1 MVPVSDACL
10 PALSVVVP
18 VYRAEETLSELHRR
32 LTDVLASGPEPYEI
46 ILVDDRSDDGSW
58 RLIETLVE
66 QDVRVR
72 GFRLGRNFGQ
82 HSALLCGI
90 RAARYPVTITL
101 DDDCQNPPEEIPS
114 LVAKLA
120 EGNDVVYGAPEQARH
135 GLFRDQASLMTRMA
149 LRSFM
154 GAETARY
161 VSAYRA
167 LRTDVRDAFADYS
180 NPFVSI
186 DVLLTYGTSRFA
198 HVIVRQEPRLA
209 GTSNY
214 TFRKLAAHAI
224 NMITSFTALP
234 LRLASMA
241 GIAFS
246 ILGALMLAYVLVNFV
261 VTGGVVQGFAFLA
274 SAIAIF
280 SGVQLF
286 ALGILGE
293 YLGRIHERTMG
304 RPPYQ
309 VSEQATS
316 GDGVP
321 DGAPGAQI
329 EASSLGT
336 DAQVLRP

>member
-1 MVPVSDACL
+1 MSRGLGDVYKRQAVLDAR
-10 PALSVVVP
+10 PQ
-18 VYRAEETLSELHRR
+18 
-32 LTDVLASGPEPYEI
+32 PYEI

-58 RLIETLVE
+58 SLIESLAE
-66 QDVRVR
+66 QDPRVR

-101 DDDCQNPPEEIPS
+101 DDDCQNPPEEIPT
-114 LVAKLA
+114 LLA
-120 EGNDVVYGAPEQARH
+120 ELEQGYDVVYGAPEQAKH
-135 GLFRDQASLMTRMA
+135 GFFRDQASLMTRMA
-149 LRSFM
+149 LRSLM

-167 LRTDVRDAFADYS
+167 LRTEVRDAFVNYS

-186 DVLLTYGTSRFA
+186 DVLLTYGTSRFS
-198 HVIVRQEPRLA
+198 HVFVRQDPRLA
-209 GTSNY
+209 STSNY
-214 TFRKLAAHAI
+214 SFRKLAAHAV
-224 NMITSFTALP
+224 NMITGFTALP

-241 GIAFS
+241 GIAFA
-246 ILGALMLAYVLVNFV
+246 IFGALMLVYVLVNFFA
-261 VTGGVVQGFAFLA
+261 TGGVVQGFAFLA

-309 VSEQATS
+309 VSERVD
-316 GDGVP
+316 GDDLADQDASVVP
-321 DGAPGAQI
+321 
-329 EASSLGT
+329 T
-336 DAQVLRP
+336 DASTPHATGTRVLQP